1 MLFGQPFGGLLPGA
15 RGAVLSVLLRT
26 GTPLTGRQIHAML
39 SDEHSLWS
47 VQEALKAWAQLG
59 LIETRAVGRAGVHTV
74 NEDHVAVAP
83 LRALADPIAALRS
96 VVGDAAD
103 SRVHTV
109 LLFGSIARGEA
120 TTDSDIDLAVI
131 ASPEWDGRVALEDSV
146 RNRLGNNCD
155 VLVFSPKELETLA
168 RDKEPVVGD
177 ILRDGV
183 PLLGQKPRMER
194 RTS

>member
-155 VLVFSPKELETLA
+155 VLVFSPDELETLA

-183 PLLGQKPRMER
+183 PLLGQKPRMGKR
-194 RTS
+194 PS